1 MYEKGDGV
9 PQNYK
14 EAAKWSQLA
23 AEQGDV
29 DAQYNLGLMYANGQG
44 VSQDHKEAI
53 KWHKL
58 AAEQGNALAQGEL
71 DVLLSKKGLWEKI
84 KNIF

>member
-1 MYEKGDGV
+1 
-9 PQNYK
+9 
-14 EAAKWSQLA
+14 
-23 AEQGDV
+23 
-29 DAQYNLGLMYANGQG
+29 MYANGQG
-44 VSQDHKEAI
+44 VSRDHKEAI